1 MKLHLPT
8 SLRVALLAAMVSF
21 AAPSLWAAPTWGSYP
36 TVFYP
41 MDPDMRTFDLS
52 TLPIQLDSTDW
63 QMDISVKGAPSSRK
77 ESIPLIAYYEGN
89 EATACFV
96 ATTAADGSNKWVTS
110 NLASGFGLMLYQG
123 QLLVGYK
130 GIITN
135 PEPGFEGL
143 TKYGSYSGK
152 LGSTGSDF
160 DVSVSWLQG
169 TQTLSV
175 TLNGEE
181 VFSKDGISM
190 TLGAKNTVTVGS
202 EPEGSSMELSVTMK
216 GDNFAWIVSDAEG
229 TLSDLDL
236 SAHDTQDFYF
246 EGKNGVLNVTENAT
260 LSGQIMAGAPIGS
273 REEPVVG
280 FNISSGVKLT
290 SGVNSGA
297 EKYNLVVQ
305 GGGTLELRGSEAI
318 SMTKSLS
325 LLDGSSLVFNGAD
338 GSVVFG
344 KGTISSTSSIS
355 SSSGHSL
362 TVGLGGVSTSLRTLS
377 AGSDL
382 TISGKGNLSATALQA
397 TGKIVVGVSGGRLTA
412 QSMAAGNVE
421 LYAGSIEVGTITGN
435 VLISGANETSC
446 VVKAGSISGN
456 VTLTGGRLEAA
467 ETHLGGSVTVA
478 GGYAAF
484 GDRTGF
490 ALTQSGGT
498 SVFGS
503 LTGSTVT
510 ISNGAMQTES
520 VQDLTI
526 KYTYQD
532 ANWASV
538 TETALSGVTTTER
551 FVWNGAT
558 FGTSGTMQADAVYL
572 MNGLTLQAQALSVET
587 LGNLPGAVAGG
598 AIAVDNLRAT
608 TVNLDGNDW
617 GGGIPDPL
625 WVRAGELSITT
636 LTNLGG
642 LSGSAVKMTGAD
654 LHLNQGSFETLGD
667 AEAAERTTLAV
678 AGGYSLRGNTS
689 TASMTNTDLT
699 VGEGT
704 TLRNFCVSGDSTIT
718 ATGQQTLEAVTFVRG
733 YDGYTQ
739 ATATTYSPRAA
750 TGTSVFVVSG
760 EHPGLDSVTVTGTV
774 EDDGLHITRLI
785 INGTGLEFSEVSE
798 STYTIFDSGVATF
811 ENEALI
817 SLSDPDGYLLNIA
830 PFVQARLEPG
840 RNPDSILLKG
850 QDRTT
855 EIVQEL
861 SDAPNRTTV
870 LSNMLSTYRSGGLSD
885 EMLAVFNYAGNI
897 NDPSVTMADR
907 QQALSA
913 ASGASLASLSDA
925 QRRGVSDAQ
934 KNIRN
939 RVVQMGGS
947 GAEGLLHDGW
957 VSAGLQAW
965 AQADGAY
972 HSLSQK
978 QDVAGY
984 DYSVYG
990 TTIGANVDLTPH
1002 WVVGGAFSAEFGSLD
1017 GKGGDRLDADINS
1030 YYLNAFARYQ
1040 KGHWTHLGIFTI
1052 GFDDIDT
1059 NRKVLGYSADGS
1071 TNGSSFSGY
1080 YELGYLIPLNEEG
1093 TQLIQPIVS
1102 LSLTAAS
1109 LSGFTESGS
1118 IGNAGLKYDSQDLL
1132 YGNIG
1137 VGARYQAVIGSSA
1150 DGRNSVLEL
1159 RAQINEHF
1167 GDKTD
1172 EAELSFIGGGQ
1183 KMRVKGTDSGS
1194 FGVQIG
1200 AGLSVPVGV
1209 STTLFTDADAE
1220 FVSDYTDVRVNL
1232 GLRYD
1237 F

>member
-8 SLRVALLAAMVSF
+8 SLRVALLAAMVSL
-21 AAPSLWAAPTWGSYP
+21 AAPSLWAAPTWGTYP

-41 MDPDMRTFDLS
+41 MDSNMRSFDLS
-52 TLPIQLDSTDW
+52 TLSVALDSTDW
-63 QMDISVKGAPSSRK
+63 QMDISVTGAPSSKK
-77 ESIPLIAYYEGN
+77 ESITLLPYYEGN
-89 EATACFV
+89 EATACFT
-96 ATTAADGSNKWVTS
+96 ATTAADGSTKWVTS

-135 PEPGFEGL
+135 PEPGYEGL
-143 TKYGSYSGK
+143 IKYGSYSGK

-160 DVSVSWLQG
+160 DVSVSWLKD
-169 TQTLSV
+169 TQTLSI

-190 TLGAKNTVTVGS
+190 TLGAKNNVTAGA

-216 GDNFAWIVSDAEG
+216 GDNYAWIVSDAEG
-229 TLSDLDL
+229 TLSELDL

-273 REEPVVG
+273 KEEAVVG
-280 FNISSGVKLT
+280 FNISSGVTLT

-305 GGGTLELRGSEAI
+305 GGGTLELRGTEAI

-325 LLDGSSLVFNGAD
+325 LLNGSSLVFNGAD

-344 KGTISSTSSIS
+344 KGSISSTSSIS

-362 TVGLGGVSTSLRTLS
+362 TVGLGGVSTSLTTLS

-382 TISGKGNLSATALQA
+382 MISGKGSLNANALTAA
-397 TGKIVVGVSGGRLTA
+397 SDGKIVVGVSGGRLTA
-412 QSMAAGNVE
+412 QSMEAGNVE

-446 VVKAGSISGN
+446 VVKADSISGN
-456 VTLTGGRLEAA
+456 VTLNGGRLEAA
-467 ETHLGGSVTVA
+467 ETRFGGSVTVA

-503 LTGSTVT
+503 LTDSTLT

-520 VQDLTI
+520 VQNLTI
-526 KYTYQD
+526 KYTYQG

-558 FGTSGTMQADAVYL
+558 FGTSGTMQANAVYL
-572 MNGLTLQAQALSVET
+572 MNGLTLQAHVLSVET
-587 LGNLPGAVAGG
+587 LGNLTGAIAGG
-598 AIAVDNLRAT
+598 AIAVDTLRAT
-608 TVNLDGNDW
+608 TVNLDGNDY
-617 GGGIPDPL
+617 GGSIADPL
-625 WVRAGELSITT
+625 SVRAGELSMTT

-654 LHLNQGSFETLGD
+654 LHLNQGSFATLGD
-667 AEAAERTTLAV
+667 ASGRTTLAV
-678 AGGYSLRGNTS
+678 ADGYILSGNTS
-689 TASMTNTDLT
+689 TALISNTDLT

-704 TLRNFCVSGDSTIT
+704 TLRNFRVSGDSTIT
-718 ATGQQTLEAVTFVRG
+718 ATGQQTLDAVTFVRG

-739 ATATTYSPRAA
+739 ATTYALRAA
-750 TGTSVFVVSG
+750 TPGSVFVVSDQQ
-760 EHPGLDSVTVTGTV
+760 GLDSVTVTGTAQA
-774 EDDGLHITRLI
+774 DGLHISRLI
-785 INGTGLEFSEVSE
+785 INGTGLAFSEGASN
-798 STYTIFDSGVATF
+798 TYTIFDSGVAEF

-830 PFVQARLEPG
+830 PFVQASLALDATNG
-840 RNPDSILLKG
+840 SISLTG
-850 QDRTT
+850 QNRTT

-870 LSNMLSTYRSGGLSD
+870 LSNMLSTYRDDALSD

-913 ASGASLASLSDA
+913 ASGASLVSLTDA
-925 QRRGVSDAQ
+925 QRRGVGDVQ

-939 RVVQMGGS
+939 RVVQMGG

-1002 WVVGGAFSAEFGSLD
+1002 WVVGGALSAEFGSLD
-1017 GKGGDRLDADINS
+1017 GKGSDHLDADINS
-1030 YYLNAFARYQ
+1030 YYLNFFARYQ

-1071 TNGSSFSGY
+1071 TSGSSFSGY

-1132 YGNIG
+1132 YGDIG

>member
-8 SLRVALLAAMVSF
+8 SLRVALLAAMVSLS
-21 AAPSLWAAPTWGSYP
+21 APSLWAAPTWGRYP
-36 TVFYP
+36 TVY
-41 MDPDMRTFDLS
+41 DPLDEATGNYNL
-52 TLPIQLDSTDW
+52 TQLPASLDSNDW
-63 QMDISVKGAPSSRK
+63 QMDLSVSG
-77 ESIPLIAYYEGN
+77 
-89 EATACFV
+89 
-96 ATTAADGSNKWVTS
+96 TTAAKQNSVELVRYYSGKNGTADLIASDGGAAGKWITAAL
-110 NLASGFGLMLYQG
+110 NSGFGIIVFQG
-123 QLLVGYK
+123 QLLVGYS
-130 GIITN
+130 GVVTHS
-135 PEPGFEGL
+135 EPGFEDTCKLGA
-143 TKYGSYSGK
+143 YSGK
-152 LGSTGSDF
+152 LGSAGSAF
-160 DVSVSWLQG
+160 DMSISWIKESK
-169 TQTLSV
+169 TLTIS
-175 TLNGEE
+175 LNGEE
-181 VFSKDGISM
+181 VFSKEGISM
-190 TLGAKNTVTVGS
+190 TLGSSNVCASGKV
-202 EPEGSSMELSVTMK
+202 PEGMTMNMSVTMK
-216 GDNFAWIVSDAEG
+216 GDNYAWIVSDAEG
-229 TLSDLDL
+229 ALSDLDL
-236 SAHDTQDFYF
+236 NAHATQDFYF
-246 EGKNGVLNVTENAT
+246 EGTNGVLNVTQNAT
-260 LSGQIMAGAPIGS
+260 LTGKIMAGAPIGS
-273 REEPVVG
+273 KEEPMVG
-280 FNISSGVKLT
+280 FNIASGVTLT
-290 SGVNSGA
+290 TGVDSGA
-297 EKYNLVVQ
+297 EKFNLTVT
-305 GGGTLELRGSEAI
+305 GGGTLALRGTGMI
-318 SMTKSLS
+318 STTKSLS
-325 LLDGSSLVFNGAD
+325 LLGESSLVFSGVD

-344 KGTISSTSSIS
+344 SGTISATSSIS
-355 SSSGHSL
+355 ATGSSSSL
-362 TVGLGGVSTSLRTLS
+362 TVGLGGASTELARLS
-377 AGSDL
+377 ATKDL
-382 TISGKGNLSATALQA
+382 TISGKGNLTVTEAQA
-397 TGKIVVGVSGGRLTA
+397 TGKIVVGVTGNLTA
-412 QSMAAGNVE
+412 QNMTGGTVEFWGGNVD
-421 LYAGSIEVGTITGN
+421 VGTITGN
-435 VLISGANETSC
+435 VTINGATETSC
-446 VVKAGSISGN
+446 VVKVGRFTGD
-456 VTLTGGRLEAA
+456 VTLNGGRLNAVD
-467 ETHLGGSVTVA
+467 TTFVGSVTVA
-478 GGYAAF
+478 GGYAVF
-484 GDRTGF
+484 GNRTGF
-490 ALTQSGGT
+490 AMTQSGGT

-503 LTGSTVT
+503 LANSTLT
-510 ISNGAMQTES
+510 ISSGTMQAES
-520 VQDLTI
+520 VENLTVE
-526 KYTYQD
+526 YTYQD
-532 ANWASV
+532 ANWNSV
-538 TETALSGVTTTER
+538 TETALTGVTTTGR
-551 FVWNGAT
+551 FLWNGST
-558 FGTSGTMQADAVYL
+558 FGTSGTLRADTVRL
-572 MNGLTLQAQALSVET
+572 MNGLTLQAQTLSVGT
-587 LGNLPGAVAGG
+587 LENLPGAVAGG
-598 AIAVDNLRAT
+598 TIAVGTLTAT

-625 WVRAGELSITT
+625 SVRAGELSITT

-654 LHLNQGSFETLGD
+654 LHLNRGSFATIGTQD
-667 AEAAERTTLAV
+667 ALTTLEV
-678 AGGYSLRGNTS
+678 AAGYHLSGNTS
-689 TASMTNTDLT
+689 AALITNTDMT
-699 VGEGT
+699 VGDGT
-704 TLRNFCVSGDSTIT
+704 RLSNFRVSGNTAIA
-718 ATGQQTLEAVTFVRG
+718 ATGTQYLDAVTFVRG

-739 ATATTYSPRAA
+739 STTTTYALRAA
-750 TGTSVFVVSG
+750 TPGSVFAVSDVN
-760 EHPGLDSVTVTGTV
+760 GLDSVTVTGTV
-774 EDDGLHITRLI
+774 ADDGLHISRLI
-785 INGTGLEFSEVSE
+785 INGTGLAFSEE
-798 STYTIFDSGVATF
+798 SSDTYTIFDRGVAEF

-830 PFVQARLEPG
+830 PFVQASLALDENTG
-840 RNPDSILLKG
+840 RISLTG
-850 QDRTT
+850 QNRTT

-870 LSNMLSTYRSGGLSD
+870 LSNMLSCYRENTLSD

-913 ASGASLASLSDA
+913 ASGASLASLTDA
-925 QRRGVSDAQ
+925 QRRGVRDAQ

-947 GAEGLLHDGW
+947 GAEGVLRDGW

-1002 WVVGGAFSAEFGSLD
+1002 WVVGGAFSAEFGSLN
-1017 GKGGDRLDADINS
+1017 GKGDDHLDADINS
-1030 YYLNAFARYQ
+1030 YYLNFFARYQ
-1040 KGHWTHLGIFTI
+1040 KGHWTHLGILTI

-1071 TNGSSFSGY
+1071 TSGTSFSGY

-1109 LSGFTESGS
+1109 LSSFTESGS
-1118 IGNAGLKYDSQDLL
+1118 IGNAGLKYDSQDLV

-1137 VGARYQAVIGSSA
+1137 VGARYQAVIGSSV

-1159 RAQINEHF
+1159 RAQLNEHF

>member
-8 SLRVALLAAMVSF
+8 SLRVALLAAMVSLS
-21 AAPSLWAAPTWGSYP
+21 APSLWAAPTWSTYP
-36 TVFYP
+36 TVYYP
-41 MDPDMRTFDLS
+41 LDEATGNYNL
-52 TLPIQLDSTDW
+52 TQLPASLDSNDW
-63 QMDISVKGAPSSRK
+63 QMDLSVSGTTDAKQNSVELVSYYSGKNGTAD
-77 ESIPLIAYYEGN
+77 LIASDGG
-89 EATACFV
+89 TAGKWI
-96 ATTAADGSNKWVTS
+96 TAALN
-110 NLASGFGLMLYQG
+110 SGFGIIVFQG
-123 QLLVGYK
+123 QLLVGYS
-130 GIITN
+130 GVVTHS
-135 PEPGFEGL
+135 EPGFEDTCKLGA
-143 TKYGSYSGK
+143 YSGK
-152 LGSTGSDF
+152 LGSAGSAF
-160 DVSVSWLQG
+160 DMSISWIKESK
-169 TQTLSV
+169 TLTISR
-175 TLNGEE
+175 NGEE
-181 VFSKDGISM
+181 VFSKEGISM
-190 TLGAKNTVTVGS
+190 TLGSSNVCASGKV
-202 EPEGSSMELSVTMK
+202 PEGMTMKMSVTMK
-216 GDNFAWIVSDAEG
+216 GDNYAWIVSDAEG
-229 TLSDLDL
+229 SLSDLDL
-236 SAHDTQDFYF
+236 SAHATQDFYF
-246 EGKNGVLNVTENAT
+246 EGTNGVLNVTQNAT
-260 LSGQIMAGAPIGS
+260 LTGKIMAGAPIGS

-280 FNISSGVKLT
+280 FNISEGVTLK
-290 SGVNSGA
+290 SDNNSGA

-305 GGGTLELRGSEAI
+305 GGGTLELSGTGSI
-318 SMTKSLS
+318 SMTKALS
-325 LLDGSSLVFNGAD
+325 LLGGSSLVFSGVD

-344 KGTISSTSSIS
+344 KGSISSTSSIS

-362 TVGLGGVSTSLRTLS
+362 EVDLGGATTKLAGLS
-377 AGSDL
+377 AGGDL
-382 TISGKGNLSATALQA
+382 KISGKGNLSATALQA
-397 TGKIVVGVSGGRLTA
+397 TGKIVVDVSGNLTA
-412 QSMAAGNVE
+412 ESMTGGIVEFRAGNVDV
-421 LYAGSIEVGTITGN
+421 VGTITGN
-435 VLISGANETSC
+435 VTINGATETSC
-446 VVKAGSISGN
+446 VVKADIFTGN
-456 VTLTGGRLEAA
+456 VTLNSGRLNAVD
-467 ETHLGGSVTVA
+467 TTFRGSVTVN

-490 ALTQSGGT
+490 SMTQSGGT

-503 LTGSTVT
+503 LTNSTLTFKGGEKPT
-510 ISNGAMQTES
+510 ILATSASGITVKCDNGQGDPVNVLTNATAAGGFVWSQGVFAAKGAMAADAIRLQNGF
-520 VQDLTI
+520 DLTAS
-526 KYTYQD
+526 QL
-532 ANWASV
+532 SV
-538 TETALSGVTTTER
+538 TELTNDDTAAR
-551 FVWNGAT
+551 
-558 FGTSGTMQADAVYL
+558 
-572 MNGLTLQAQALSVET
+572 LSVDKLT
-587 LGNLPGAVAGG
+587 AKT
-598 AIAVDNLRAT
+598 VD
-608 TVNLDGNDW
+608 LDGNDW
-617 GGGIPDPL
+617 GGLISDPL
-625 WVRAGELSITT
+625 SVRAGELEITT

-654 LHLNQGSFETLGD
+654 LQLNEGSFATIGTQD
-667 AEAAERTTLAV
+667 ALTTLEV
-678 AGGYSLRGNTS
+678 AAGYHLRGNTS
-689 TASMTNTDLT
+689 AALITNTDMT
-699 VGEGT
+699 VGAGT
-704 TLRNFCVSGDSTIT
+704 RLSNFRVSGNTDIT
-718 ATGQQTLEAVTFVRG
+718 ATGTQNLEAVTFVRG
-733 YDGYTQ
+733 YDRYYNTQ
-739 ATATTYSPRAA
+739 ATTYALPAA
-750 TGTSVFVVSG
+750 TSGSVFAVSG
-760 EHPGLDSVTVTGTV
+760 EDGLDSVTVTGTAAA
-774 EDDGLHITRLI
+774 DGLRISRLI
-785 INGTGLEFSEVSE
+785 INGTRLAFHEEFSD
-798 STYTIFDSGVATF
+798 TYTIFDRGVAYF

-817 SLSDPDGYLLNIA
+817 SLSDQTGYLLNIA
-830 PFVQARLEPG
+830 PFVEASLTHENRGISLTG
-840 RNPDSILLKG
+840 R
-850 QDRTT
+850 DRTT

-870 LSNMLSTYRSGGLSD
+870 LSNMLSTYRDGGLSH

-913 ASGASLASLSDA
+913 ASGASLASLTDA
-925 QRRGVSDAQ
+925 QRRGVRDVQ

-947 GAEGLLHDGW
+947 GAEGLLRDGW

-1017 GKGGDRLDADINS
+1017 GKGSDHLDADINS

-1071 TNGSSFSGY
+1071 TNGNSFSGY